1 MSSNEITKIMN
12 DCKNANDQDQ
22 IDQAVEELTRI
33 KSIDLTFK
41 GVKVA

>member
-1 MSSNEITKIMN
+1 MSSNEITKLMN
-12 DCKNANDQDQ
+12 ECKNANDQEQ
-22 IDQAVEELTRI
+22 IDQAMEELTRI